1 VTITH
6 GGEIRSEAVK
16 KLLAPAEARA

>member
-6 GGEIRSEAVK
+6 GGEIRSEAVR
-16 KLLAPAEARA
+16 KLLQPAGGAA